1 MNTYR
6 IDRSYLWNYRHGP
19 SYAGPFPRLPS
30 GSTKDFLGLRVRS
43 RLGIA
48 AGILLNSRWIEC
60 YSRLGF
66 DILTYKT
73 VRSAHRPC
81 YQLPNWVYLSSP
93 PSRRRRKARTAADP
107 ALTTIARRPRNAR
120 DVTSAVCFG
129 MPSMEPKMWQA
140 DVRRARRSLR
150 RGQILVVSVVGT
162 PGPTTRGRAGESSQR
177 EALAEDYVR
186 CARWAAQAG
195 AHVVEANYSCPNVCS
210 AEGQVYQDPRFSS
223 ELSRLLREALPSTPF
238 LIKAGHFQTRAS
250 LRAFYKAVDGLADGV
265 ILVNGVSGRVLT
277 RKGKAAFP
285 GHERVGI
292 LGRLIH
298 APALENVKTATTLTS
313 KEGLR
318 PRTLAVGGV
327 LDEEDAADFFDAGAA
342 AVLLGGGAA
351 LDPQLA
357 IRMKTAHPEW

>member
-6 IDRSYLWNYRHGP
+6 TDRSYLWNYRHGP
-19 SYAGPFPRLPS
+19 SYTGPFPRLPA
-30 GSTKDFLGLRVRS
+30 GSMKDFLGLRVRS

-93 PSRRRRKARTAADP
+93 PSRSGRKACRVDP
-107 ALTTIARRPRNAR
+107 AFRPIARRPRNAR

-129 MPSMEPKMWQA
+129 MPSMEPEVWQA

-150 RGQILVVSVVGT
+150 RGQVLVVSVVGT
-162 PGPTTRGRAGESSQR
+162 PGPAIRGGAGEASQR

-186 CARWAAQAG
+186 CARWAARAG

-210 AEGQVYQDPRFSS
+210 AEGQVYQDPRFSR

-238 LIKAGHFQTRAS
+238 LIKAGHFRTRAK
-250 LRAFYKAVDGLADGV
+250 LLAFYKAVDGLADGV

-277 RKGKAAFP
+277 QEGKAVFP

-292 LGRLIH
+292 LGRFIH
-298 APALENVKTATTLTS
+298 TPALENVKLATALTR
-313 KEGLR
+313 KEKLR

-327 LDEEDAADFFDAGAA
+327 FDEEDAADFFDVGAA

-351 LDPQLA
+351 LDPQFA
-357 IRMKTAHPEW
+357 VRMKTAHPEW